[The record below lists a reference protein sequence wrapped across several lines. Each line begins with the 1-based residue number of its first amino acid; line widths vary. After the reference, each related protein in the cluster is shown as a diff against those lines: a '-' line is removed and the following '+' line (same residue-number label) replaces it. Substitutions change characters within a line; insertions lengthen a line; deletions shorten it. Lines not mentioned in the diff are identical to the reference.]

1 MRAHPEFASS
11 HCRTNSFVHRTAS
24 ILAAN
29 CVNRSVASQGTW
41 SRYSPLVDPNLAG
54 EPEVRFEEMRNAFA
68 RTDPGWFHDE
78 RFGSVYSPWLFG
90 QANDDSVRH
99 GFKQGGPKKQV
110 EFRIYPVSKG
120 RSVLQTSRGQQK
132 CASVSDFSRSRC
144 SLQKLQGKIATRNE
158 L

>member
-1 MRAHPEFASS
+1 M
-11 HCRTNSFVHRTAS
+11 
-24 ILAAN
+24 
-29 CVNRSVASQGTW
+29 
-41 SRYSPLVDPNLAG
+41 
-54 EPEVRFEEMRNAFA
+54 FEEMRNAFA

-78 RFGSVYSPWLFG
+78 RFGSLYSPWLFG

-120 RSVLQTSRGQQK
+120 RSVLQTSKGQQN
-132 CASVSDFSRSRC
+132 CASVPDFRRTNA
-144 SLQKLQGKIATRNE
+144 SLQLGGVRWTSPRRFTHRFDSLYLGGDAN